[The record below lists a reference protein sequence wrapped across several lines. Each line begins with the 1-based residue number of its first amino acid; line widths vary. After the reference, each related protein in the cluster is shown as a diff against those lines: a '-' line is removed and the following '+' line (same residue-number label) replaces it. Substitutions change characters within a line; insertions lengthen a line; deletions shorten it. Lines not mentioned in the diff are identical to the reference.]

1 MKITNRTI
9 FILLAAILTSCA
21 VKIRT
26 VYDHQVDFGKYK
38 TYCWMEGCEFKFSG
52 LLYLSDTLLGA
63 NLQKSIMSELK
74 SKGLTMDM
82 NNPDILVGLT
92 VTLKDQQTII
102 YHRSEDAPF
111 YRPFDDESRV
121 INYLEGTL
129 VLGIADK
136 RESKIV
142 WESFATRYMDQ
153 NPDFSEEKVMK
164 GIKRLLKDYPP
175 KK

>member
-1 MKITNRTI
+1 MIGRTI
-9 FILLAAILTSCA
+9 FILVAAMLASCA
-21 VKIRT
+21 VNVHN

-38 TYCWMEGCEFKFSG
+38 TYCWMEGCEINFSG
-52 LLYLSDTLLGA
+52 PRYLSDTLLRA
-63 NLQKSIMSELK
+63 NLQKFITSELK
-74 SKGLTMDM
+74 NKGLTMDT
-82 NNPDILVGLT
+82 NNPDLLIGLT

-121 INYLEGTL
+121 MNYLEGTL
-129 VLGIADK
+129 VLGMADK
-136 RESKIV
+136 KNSKIV
-142 WESFATRYMDQ
+142 WESFATRYLDQ

-164 GIKRLLKDYPP
+164 GVKRLLKDYPP